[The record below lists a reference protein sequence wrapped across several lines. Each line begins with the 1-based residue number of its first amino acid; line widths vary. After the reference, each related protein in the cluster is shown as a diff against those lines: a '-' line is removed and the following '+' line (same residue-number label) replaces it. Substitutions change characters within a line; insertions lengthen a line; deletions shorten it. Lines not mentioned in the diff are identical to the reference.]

1 MKSKEKSGIIKL
13 CKFKTYTEKVE
24 RMNMDQEKRINKAD
38 TLAQEVLTLSRNT
51 LLVNLRFL
59 DAALSQ
65 FSLRDWQENGI
76 ATDGQTVY
84 YNALHVL
91 QSYRAEH
98 AGPARDYLHLV
109 LHCVLRHMFS
119 HKDAELELW
128 DLACDIAVEHAI
140 TELGLKAVSVE
151 KERKQQEITGQI
163 KKQTGML
170 TAEKI
175 YRYLLN
181 NPLTPDVYE
190 TWRELF
196 YADEHKIW
204 YGTDILSLSGVEESW
219 KEVSLRLQV
228 DMETFARRQGDKA
241 EAMMQS
247 LREVNRETYDYAG
260 FLYQFASKGEVM
272 RTDPEEFDYIFYTYG
287 MQLYDKMPLIEPVE
301 YKPVKP
307 VRQFVL
313 CVDLAGLISVEQ
325 ARTFLRKTWE
335 VFQTAQKPGE
345 RNELHVLTANG
356 AVVRHEKITSQD
368 EFEAYLSALKIRRT
382 GEADFRPA
390 FLWTDEMVAKREL
403 RNLKGIVYFTD
414 AVGPFPG
421 KKPNYDAV
429 FVFVNDN
436 YSKPSVPAWAI
447 RLVLQKDELNEYEQ
461 Q

>member
-1 MKSKEKSGIIKL
+1 ME
-13 CKFKTYTEKVE
+13 
-24 RMNMDQEKRINKAD
+24 MDQEKSINKAD
-38 TLAQEVLTLSRNT
+38 TLAKDVLTLSRNT

-65 FSLRDWQENGI
+65 FSLQNWSGPAL
-76 ATDGQTVY
+76 ATDGQIVY

-98 AGPARDYLHLV
+98 AAPARDYLHLV
-109 LHCVLRHMFS
+109 MHCVLRHMFV
-119 HKDAELELW
+119 HKDFQPQLW

-140 TELGLKAVSVE
+140 TELGLKAVTVE
-151 KERKQQEITGQI
+151 KERKQQEITAQL
-163 KKQTGML
+163 KKNTGML

-175 YRYLLN
+175 YRYLRN

-190 TWRELF
+190 AWRVLF

-204 YGTDILSLSGVEESW
+204 HGKDMLSLAGVEESW

-228 DMETFARRQGDKA
+228 DMETFARRQGDNA
-241 EAMMQS
+241 AAMMQS

-260 FLYQFASKGEVM
+260 FLHKFATKGEVM

-301 YKPVKP
+301 YKPVRR

-313 CVDLAGLISVEQ
+313 CVDLSGLISLEQ
-325 ARTFLRKTWE
+325 AKTFLRKTYE
-335 VFQTAQKPGE
+335 VFQTAEKPSV
-345 RNELHVLTANG
+345 RNELHILTCNGVL
-356 AVVRHEKITSQD
+356 VKHEIITTQAQ
-368 EFEAYLSALKIRRT
+368 FEEYLETLKIRRT
-382 GEADFRPA
+382 GETDFRPA
-390 FLWTDEMVAKREL
+390 FLWTDEMVEKREL
-403 RNLKGIVYFTD
+403 RNLKGLLYFTD
-414 AVGPFPG
+414 AVGAFPI

-436 YSKPSVPAWAI
+436 YSRPTVPAWAI
-447 RLVLQKDELNEYEQ
+447 QLVLQKDELNEYEQ